1 MSRPIDSDAHTP
13 LGCAVALGRN
23 KRFAL
28 LRILLYEPSGM
39 SYHRRPL
46 GRSIGM
52 ARIILVDDEPT
63 ILSVLGTILKAE
75 GHEVTPALGG
85 DKALSLLKTQ
95 AFDLMLCDI
104 RMTPVDGMEILRQS
118 RGLCPS
124 MGVIMLTAHGSVETA
139 IGAMKFGAFDYVTK
153 PFKVDELLITVQR
166 ALDFNRAL
174 AENETL
180 KARLQTQYRLEN
192 IVAESA
198 AMQSV
203 CEMIRKVAP
212 TDATILIYGESGTG
226 KEIVAKAI
234 HACSRRHDK
243 PFLAVNCAALP
254 EPLLESE
261 MFGHV
266 RGAFTGASANKPGLF
281 EAASGGTI
289 FLDEISSMP
298 LSIQGKLLRVLQEK
312 EVRKLG
318 SNENVSVDTRVLAAT
333 NTRLETLM
341 KTGAFREDLY
351 YRISV
356 IPLEISPLRERREDI
371 MPLAFHFLR
380 KNSQGE
386 GEPYSLAPDT
396 RAAIESYTWPGNV
409 RELENAISHA
419 LTFAKGRVIT
429 RDTLP
434 AKLLT
439 AVPEQAATL
448 LIPTDDFRGRSLKA
462 FLRAKEREYLQHV
475 LASTGGK
482 KEEAAKALK
491 ISLATLYR
499 KLPEAAE

>member
-1 MSRPIDSDAHTP
+1 MIIADRGYIS
-13 LGCAVALGRN
+13 
-23 KRFAL
+23 
-28 LRILLYEPSGM
+28 
-39 SYHRRPL
+39 
-46 GRSIGM
+46 M

-85 DKALSLLKTQ
+85 EKALSNLKTQ
-95 AFDLMLCDI
+95 TFDLMLCDI
-104 RMTPVDGMEILRQS
+104 RMTPIDGMEILKQAREINP
-118 RGLCPS
+118 G
-124 MGVIMLTAHGSVETA
+124 MGVIMLTAHGSMETA

-166 ALDFNRAL
+166 ALDFNKAI
-174 AENETL
+174 AENQTL
-180 KARLQTQYRLEN
+180 KARLETQYRLEN
-192 IVAESA
+192 IVAESSP
-198 AMQSV
+198 MQAV
-203 CEMIRKVAP
+203 CEMVRKVAP
-212 TDATILIYGESGTG
+212 TEATILIYGESGTG

-266 RGAFTGASANKPGLF
+266 KGAFTGASANKPGLF
-281 EAASGGTI
+281 EAANGGTI

-312 EVRKLG
+312 EIRRLG
-318 SNENVSVDTRVLAAT
+318 SNENVAIDTRVLAAT

-341 KTGAFREDLY
+341 KAGSFREDLY

-356 IPLEISPLRERREDI
+356 IPIEIKPLRERREDI
-371 MPLAFHFLR
+371 IPLAYHFLR
-380 KNSQGE
+380 Q
-386 GEPYSLAPDT
+386 EPPSDGGQYVLTPDT
-396 RAAIESYTWPGNV
+396 QSIMEAYSWPGNV
-409 RELENAISHA
+409 RELENAMRHA
-419 LTFAKGRVIT
+419 STFAKGSSVT
-429 RDTLP
+429 KETLP
-434 AKLLT
+434 PKILAT
-439 AVPEQAATL
+439 TPAASM
-448 LIPTDDFRGRSLKA
+448 PAQNPADDFRGRSLKA

-475 LASTGGK
+475 LATTGGK